1 MQYKTILKRYK
12 IPIIIIICLIFNI
25 IIILNYAVNFKN
37 KKTEFKE
44 IKPLINYSKKLEM
57 PTVKNIKIK
66 NINPSV
72 ISDKTIYLTF
82 DDGPSYLTEKILDIL
97 KEENIPA
104 TFFVTSRGID
114 TYSNVIKRMQ
124 EENHTIAL
132 HTSTHNYSYIY
143 SSDENYFKD
152 LEEIRNKVYNITGV
166 KSRIIRLPGGSSNT
180 VSKKYSKGIITR
192 ITNRLTENDFYYFDW
207 NIDSLDAS
215 GSVSKEVIYNSV
227 TQNIH
232 SGTNVVLM
240 HDSSTKETTVL
251 ALKDIIKYA
260 KDNGYTFA
268 KITKKTPQIHH
279 PINNW
284 NKNKLVFSIM
294 WNYEKRK

>member
-82 DDGPSYLTEKILDIL
+82 DDGPSYLTEKVLDIL

-279 PINNW
+279 HINN
-284 NKNKLVFSIM
+284 
-294 WNYEKRK
+294 

>member
-44 IKPLINYSKKLEM
+44 IKPLINYSKKLEI

-152 LEEIRNKVYNITGV
+152 LEEMYDYI
-166 KSRIIRLPGGSSNT
+166 KSKNLRMIEIKRFINCLILFCVSS
-180 VSKKYSKGIITR
+180 
-192 ITNRLTENDFYYFDW
+192 
-207 NIDSLDAS
+207 
-215 GSVSKEVIYNSV
+215 
-227 TQNIH
+227 
-232 SGTNVVLM
+232 M
-240 HDSSTKETTVL
+240 
-251 ALKDIIKYA
+251 
-260 KDNGYTFA
+260 TF
-268 KITKKTPQIHH
+268 I
-279 PINNW
+279 
-284 NKNKLVFSIM
+284 
-294 WNYEKRK
+294 

>member
-25 IIILNYAVNFKN
+25 IIILNYAANFKN

-279 PINNW
+279 HINN
-284 NKNKLVFSIM
+284 
-294 WNYEKRK
+294 

>member
-12 IPIIIIICLIFNI
+12 IPIIIIMCLIFNI

-279 PINNW
+279 HINN
-284 NKNKLVFSIM
+284 
-294 WNYEKRK
+294 

>member
-12 IPIIIIICLIFNI
+12 IPIIIIMCLIFNI

-66 NINPSV
+66 NINSSV

-279 PINNW
+279 HINN
-284 NKNKLVFSIM
+284 
-294 WNYEKRK
+294 

>member
-227 TQNIH
+227 TRNIH

-279 PINNW
+279 HINN
-284 NKNKLVFSIM
+284 
-294 WNYEKRK
+294 